1 MTAPRREASPY
12 NVFALTTI
20 CLGFFLSYADRQILS
35 VVLTP
40 VKHEFALSDTALG
53 LIAGLGFGVFYSLL
67 SLPLARMADRGNRKR
82 ILAACIAIWSAAT
95 MACGAVG
102 GALQLVLARMVVAV
116 GEAGGTPTSI
126 SLISDLFARSRGIAI
141 ACYNGAGSLGAAA
154 VAVVGAWI
162 ASEYGW
168 RWAFVAV
175 GAPGIVLALVVAFGL
190 RNPVRGENEGHALA
204 NEPGLSFW
212 GTVKVI
218 LKQRALVYA
227 MLGGGTSAAV
237 ISATT
242 WLPSFLQRSHGLS
255 LAQAGGIL
263 GVGLLLSGPF
273 GEIIG
278 GLINDRL
285 GARDRAA
292 VARALAVV
300 SLIAIPIGIALVL
313 VPNIVA
319 ALALLIAWKVV
330 ATVFVPPTWGLS
342 QELVRPDQRATSQAL
357 TGICSNL
364 LGYGLGPAATG
375 WFSELLAPSLGS
387 ESLRWAL
394 VASLV
399 LFGALSVLAYMQ
411 CARALS
417 PRPLPATA

>member
-1 MTAPRREASPY
+1 
-12 NVFALTTI
+12 
-20 CLGFFLSYADRQILS
+20 
-35 VVLTP
+35 
-40 VKHEFALSDTALG
+40 
-53 LIAGLGFGVFYSLL
+53 
-67 SLPLARMADRGNRKR
+67 
-82 ILAACIAIWSAAT
+82 
-95 MACGAVG
+95 
-102 GALQLVLARMVVAV
+102 
-116 GEAGGTPTSI
+116 
-126 SLISDLFARSRGIAI
+126 
-141 ACYNGAGSLGAAA
+141 

-399 LFGALSVLAYMQ
+399 LFGTLSVFAYLQ
-411 CARALS
+411 SARVLGRSAV
-417 PRPLPATA
+417 PATA